1 VLEGR
6 SIDLL
11 TPAGAAAAAVMVP
24 VAKEAWSSAG
34 GAGKVLAGLLLSARV
49 WRVGRAVVVP
59 SVTPVCAKN
68 VPMAV
73 RGVERRLGCCSD
85 GCSWS
90 VVVSVV
96 AEEPTYRASRGGN
109 FQSDSTA
116 FGAVSSTSARMY
128 LPPQC
133 AFASSSPRLSF
144 ANRER
149 QAAQSP
155 EHEGRSREAG
165 FFTYVGSLPF
175 LLTGWP
181 HDPV

>member
-1 VLEGR
+1 MLKCMRE
-6 SIDLL
+6 SH
-11 TPAGAAAAAVMVP
+11 A
-24 VAKEAWSSAG
+24 S
-34 GAGKVLAGLLLSARV
+34 
-49 WRVGRAVVVP
+49 
-59 SVTPVCAKN
+59 
-68 VPMAV
+68 
-73 RGVERRLGCCSD
+73 
-85 GCSWS
+85 
-90 VVVSVV
+90 
-96 AEEPTYRASRGGN
+96 EECGWAGN

-128 LPPQC
+128 LQPQC

-149 QAAQSP
+149 QAAQSL